1 MTPYRSTQDTACRWA
16 VFYLIGALLASLRPL
31 TVDLGLRLSL
41 ALVVYLT
48 GLITQPNVTATEIA
62 TQVGLVSHDS
72 LRRMLSALGVTLTLG
87 LCLSVR
93 LLGALGGATGWL
105 ALDDVLL
112 PKPFAKALA
121 LCFWDYDHAARR
133 NCFGQRLVFVVWSN
147 GSLVIPLLFA
157 VWQKDPT
164 RKPRGK
170 RKQRRPSPSPSQKK
184 GPRKRR
190 RRARKT
196 TAKRRVRLATGVRY
210 RTKNE
215 LARVLVWR
223 LVRRGLPVE
232 FVLFDN
238 WYAAEEN
245 FRLFERLGLKWVTR
259 AKRNYK
265 LDYDAQRLTVKQI
278 TARVKPANYHYYAS
292 LGGRAR
298 SFAVQRGA
306 RPLKLTV
313 IKNDRGPE
321 GGRTKYLLTNATA
334 LECRQVIEWYRRR
347 WLIEVFFRDA
357 KQYLG
362 LGRCEMRLADA
373 IIAHLAL
380 VCVAYT
386 LLQLLRPVS
395 EHFRPSVRASKH
407 HLAPLVIVVLPT
419 GQRTAQRPLPNGLL
433 QAVAWDHLLEPIRTR
448 LPSLALTENLVFT

>member
-278 TARVKPANYHYYAS
+278 TARVKPANYHY
-292 LGGRAR
+292 
-298 SFAVQRGA
+298 
-306 RPLKLTV
+306 
-313 IKNDRGPE
+313 
-321 GGRTKYLLTNATA
+321 
-334 LECRQVIEWYRRR
+334 
-347 WLIEVFFRDA
+347 
-357 KQYLG
+357 
-362 LGRCEMRLADA
+362 
-373 IIAHLAL
+373 
-380 VCVAYT
+380 
-386 LLQLLRPVS
+386 
-395 EHFRPSVRASKH
+395 
-407 HLAPLVIVVLPT
+407 
-419 GQRTAQRPLPNGLL
+419 
-433 QAVAWDHLLEPIRTR
+433 
-448 LPSLALTENLVFT
+448 